1 MHPEDQPLDP
11 CCHLANIVEDNTDK
25 ISFAYDI
32 MNRAMSRFAKLLWP
46 LLISR
51 RNCSRPLGT
60 GERYWPGLVVL
71 VLVARWS
78 RSTELLYVGPG

>member
-32 MNRAMSRFAKLLWP
+32 MNRAMSRFAKLLWHF
-46 LLISR
+46 LQYNAVHSAVLISGIL
-51 RNCSRPLGT
+51 SF
-60 GERYWPGLVVL
+60 GLIFD
-71 VLVARWS
+71 S
-78 RSTELLYVGPG
+78 S